1 MTGIAD
7 IERLVDRLCTTLK
20 SIRAERDQLRQE
32 LDGLR
37 GKFAE
42 KDLELI
48 RAAKESQRSLEVMER
63 EKMAI
68 RREKEQ
74 IEGQLKSIYE
84 RSSTLMPELSEG
96 VAPQAPE
103 RGVKG

>member
-1 MTGIAD
+1 
-7 IERLVDRLCTTLK
+7 
-20 SIRAERDQLRQE
+20 
-32 LDGLR
+32 
-37 GKFAE
+37 
-42 KDLELI
+42 
-48 RAAKESQRSLEVMER
+48 MER

-84 RSSTLMPELSEG
+84 RISTLMPELSEG